1 MRSLVL
7 ALLALLV
14 PLPARAD
21 EVAPELETADLR
33 TLAQS
38 SLRAQIEVLAPAE
51 RRRLV
56 GLYVAIDPDAAD
68 PAAQISCDDDGDPVI
83 DVTDAMLRLG
93 SHVARADEASHRI
106 EDYAAF
112 LVRTQLPGRRL
123 LPPPPGFFATGAS
136 ARPERTAE
144 IVGWIVARELAR
156 FRAGNLACP
165 HPTATR
171 ETGDA
176 VWTSDERAFAAKVA
190 TTLYPSRAH
199 DDLARAGDAAHGEAA
214 IERFFAE
221 IERDTPIAGGAFAPS
236 YARLHK

>member
-33 TLAQS
+33 TLAQA

-83 DVTDAMLRLG
+83 VVTDAMLRLG

-144 IVGWIVARELAR
+144 IVGWITFTRTM
-156 FRAGNLACP
+156 P
-165 HPTATR
+165 QMPSTSPATPPISP
-171 ETGDA
+171 
-176 VWTSDERAFAAKVA
+176 WTMDSPA
-190 TTLYPSRAH
+190 TWRTTRPS
-199 DDLARAGDAAHGEAA
+199 
-214 IERFFAE
+214 
-221 IERDTPIAGGAFAPS
+221 TV
-236 YARLHK
+236 